1 MMVGEGVCFVVL
13 LGQFPKVAGDVVVI
27 TALGFQLYGH
37 VFDTEV
43 RGCAMSGLRV
53 SSVPCGR
60 DQGIPVATVR

>member
-1 MMVGEGVCFVVL
+1 MVREGMGFVAL